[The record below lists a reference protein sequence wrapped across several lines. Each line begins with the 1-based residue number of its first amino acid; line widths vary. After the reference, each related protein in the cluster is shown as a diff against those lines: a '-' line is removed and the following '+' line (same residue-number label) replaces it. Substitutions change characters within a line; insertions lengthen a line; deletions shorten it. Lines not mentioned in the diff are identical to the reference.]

1 MLKKRAGY
9 CRAGFVGSRVADELL
24 KAGYAVRVLDNLAGQ
39 VQTLASIFITRY
51 IL

>member
-1 MLKKRAGY
+1 MVTAG
-9 CRAGFVGSRVADELL
+9 AGFVGSRVADELL

-39 VQTLASIFITRY
+39 VQTLASIFLTRY